1 MHGSSCS
8 YVPQGF
14 PAMSINMVETGLV
27 ADRTDPTHGVWY
39 VLQNLGSK
47 DAIEGVVG
55 KLQPRRI
62 PRYPGDPLKREVRP
76 FEIQRGHLVKILC
89 QDLREVAV
97 PSADIQH

>member
-1 MHGSSCS
+1 
-8 YVPQGF
+8 
-14 PAMSINMVETGLV
+14 
-27 ADRTDPTHGVWY
+27 
-39 VLQNLGSK
+39 VLQNFGAK

-62 PRYPGDPLKREVRP
+62 TRYRGDQLKREVRP

-97 PSADIQH
+97 PSADIQHWAPAPRQQTHEIRSSGFLSITLPILFNVAHALSVATTV